1 LESVR
6 LFDVYTGSQL
16 GEGHKSLAYALT
28 FRADDRTLTEDE
40 ATRWRTAAVE
50 AAQAAVGATLRG

>member
-1 LESVR
+1 
-6 LFDVYTGSQL
+6 DVYTGTQL
-16 GEGHKSLAYALT
+16 GEGRKSLAYALS